1 MKFIL
6 FLNFLYLI
14 LFFIFFKN
22 ISKYLNIYDK
32 PDNRKLHDS
41 NVSLVGGILV
51 SSSFYFY
58 LLSLVVF
65 DIGKVDN
72 LFSFNT
78 QIFVFFITSFFFFFI
93 GLVDDKK
100 NLSANKKALM
110 FLILLLFV
118 ILLDPKLE
126 IQILYFSFTSKY
138 ILLQKISLVFTVIS
152 IFLLLNAINMYDGAN
167 MQVGNY
173 LIVSILYLSY
183 KSESLYLAALVLPI
197 LFFLILNNS
206 NKTFIGNSGAYFLGF
221 ILSFFIIKIYNS
233 GQLLSD
239 EILILLFY
247 PIVDLVRL
255 FFFRIIR
262 DKNPFVAD
270 KNHIHHILLKRYKK
284 NSKVQLILIIL
295 TIYPLLIY
303 EILSINSLI
312 LILMNFL
319 TYFVLVRN
327 YLFSND
333 NNH

>member
-110 FLILLLFV
+110 FLILILFV
-118 ILLDPKLE
+118 ILLDPKVE

-247 PIVDLVRL
+247 PIIDLVRL

>member
-1 MKFIL
+1 MKFVL

-22 ISKYLNIYDK
+22 ISKFLNIYDK
-32 PDNRKLHDS
+32 PDNRKLHDT
-41 NVSLVGGILV
+41 NISLVGGIFV

-65 DIGKVDN
+65 DISKVNN

-78 QIFVFFITSFFFFFI
+78 QIFAFFITSFFFFFI

-100 NLSANKKALM
+100 NLSANKKAIM
-110 FLILLLFV
+110 FLILIIFA

-138 ILLQKISLVFTVIS
+138 ILLQKISLAFTVIS

-167 MQVGNY
+167 MQIGNY

-183 KSESLYLAALVLPI
+183 KSESLHLAVLALPI
-197 LFFLILNNS
+197 LLFLILNS
-206 NKTFIGNSGAYFLGF
+206 KNKTFIGNSGAYFLGF
-221 ILSFFIIKIYNS
+221 ILSFLIIKIYNS

-247 PIVDLVRL
+247 PIIDLVRL

-262 DKNPFVAD
+262 DKSPFVAD
-270 KNHIHHILLKRYKK
+270 KNHIHHILLKKYKK
-284 NSKVQLILIIL
+284 NSIVQFTLIFL
-295 TIYPLLIY
+295 TFYPLLIN
-303 EILSINSLI
+303 EIFSINSLI
-312 LILMNFL
+312 LIFVNFL
-319 TYFVLVRN
+319 TYFILVRN
-327 YLFSND
+327 YLFSNN